1 MDTKGVFYVLMT
13 LFTPKNATETHP
25 SPLARLIK
33 VGGVIAAASLLLSAC
48 SATGDAAEPAADGLT
63 HVTFALSYLPDT
75 SLNGLT
81 YAQENG
87 LFADAGLDVEI
98 LPWGSST
105 PESLVAAG
113 EADFGFATD
122 IRTAL
127 LAMASGAELTS
138 LMAVYQHTPY
148 VLTTL
153 EDAGYT
159 RPADLAGKL
168 YGGFG
173 SPMELAV
180 VNDMIAA
187 DGGTADAESVTL
199 SVAAFD
205 ALASDR
211 VDTVLSFP
219 GDLYA
224 LEQNGTPVSTWESTD
239 FGVPEGYASLVISN
253 NDFIKKSPDVV
264 SGFVEAFQ
272 AGYIAALADPDAA
285 NDTVKAAYPDDLDP
299 AVVQYVS
306 DIQTKSLYV
315 SADGIVGSQDADIWQ
330 QNADWL
336 IDEGI
341 LAGDDGSPLTE
352 FDTSALFTNDYLV
365 K

>member
-1 MDTKGVFYVLMT
+1 MSL
-13 LFTPKNATETHP
+13 LTPKKANKVHPMPRPRLAT
-25 SPLARLIK
+25 AAA
-33 VGGVIAAASLLLSAC
+33 VIAVASLLLSGC
-48 SATGDAAEPAADGLT
+48 SAPVDSVESVNGELT

-87 LFADAGLDVEI
+87 LFEDAGLDVEI

-153 EDAGYT
+153 EEAGYT
-159 RPADLAGKL
+159 SPADLSGKT

-173 SPMELAV
+173 SPMEIAV

-187 DGGTADAESVTL
+187 DGGTEDAEAVTL

-239 FGVPEGYASLVISN
+239 FGVPEGYASLVISG
-253 NDFIKKSPDVV
+253 NDFIDENPDVV
-264 SGFVEAFQ
+264 SKFVGAFQ

-285 NDTVKAAYPDDLDP
+285 NDTVTAAYPDDLDP
-299 AVVQYVS
+299 AIVQYVS
-306 DIQTKSLYV
+306 DIQTESLYV
-315 SADGIVGSQDADIWQ
+315 SADGTVGSQDADIWQ

-341 LAGDDGSPLTE
+341 LAGGDGNPLTE
-352 FDTSALFTNDYLV
+352 FDTDGLFTNDYLA

>member
-1 MDTKGVFYVLMT
+1 MT
-13 LFTPKNATETHP
+13 LLTPKNATETHP
-25 SPLARLIK
+25 SPLARILK
-33 VGGVIAAASLLLSAC
+33 TGGVIAAASLLLSAC
-48 SATGDAAEPAADGLT
+48 SVSTDAADTSDDGLID
-63 HVTFALSYLPDT
+63 VTFALSYLPDT
-75 SLNGLT
+75 SLNGIT

-87 LFADAGLDVEI
+87 LFEDAGLDVEI

-127 LAMASGAELTS
+127 LAMASGAQLTS

-159 RPADLAGKL
+159 SPADLAGKI

-187 DGGTADAESVTL
+187 DGGTADAEAVTL

-205 ALASDR
+205 ALASER

-224 LEQNGTPVSTWESTD
+224 LEQSGTPVSTWESTD
-239 FGVPEGYASLVISN
+239 FGVPEGYASLVISS
-253 NDFIKKSPDVV
+253 NDFIEQNEDVV
-264 SGFVEAFQ
+264 AKFVGAFQ
-272 AGYIAALADPDAA
+272 AGYAAALADPDAA
-285 NDTVKAAYPDDLDP
+285 NDTVTAAYPDDLDP
-299 AVVQYVS
+299 AIVQFVS
-306 DIQTKSLYV
+306 DIQTESLYV
-315 SADGIVGSQDADIWQ
+315 SADGTVGSQDAAVWQ

-341 LAGDDGSPLTE
+341 LAGDDGNPLTE
-352 FDTSALFTNDYLV
+352 YDTSALFTNDYLA

>member
-1 MDTKGVFYVLMT
+1 MT
-13 LFTPKNATETHP
+13 HSTPKNAP
-25 SPLARLIK
+25 ILSVSPGARILK
-33 VGGVIAAASLLLSAC
+33 VGGILAAAGLLLSAC
-48 SATGDAAEPAADGLT
+48 SAPADTAATSDDGLT
-63 HVTFALSYLPDT
+63 HVTFALSYLPDA

-87 LFADAGLDVEI
+87 LFEDAGLDVEI

-105 PESLVAAG
+105 PESLVSAG

-153 EDAGYT
+153 EDSGYT

-187 DGGTADAESVTL
+187 DGGTGDAESVTL

-205 ALASDR
+205 ALASAR

-224 LEQNGTPVSTWESTD
+224 LEQSGTPVSTWESTD
-239 FGVPEGYASLVISN
+239 FGVPEGYASLVISG
-253 NDFIKKSPDVV
+253 NDFIEQHPKVV

-272 AGYIAALADPDAA
+272 AGYIAALADPAAA
-285 NDTVKAAYPDDLDP
+285 NDTVTAAYPDDLDP
-299 AVVQYVS
+299 TVVDYVS
-306 DIQTKSLYV
+306 NIQTESLYV
-315 SADGIVGSQDADIWQ
+315 SADGIVGSQDATIWQ

-341 LAGDDGSPLTE
+341 LAGEDGSPLNE
-352 FDTSALFTNDYLV
+352 YDTSALFTNDYLAN
-365 K
+365 